1 MEPDTP
7 VPSND
12 TSASGP
18 RQDAV
23 QFEFVHNDARN
34 RTQIR
39 RVAMRAAW
47 VERREKKRQVSQ
59 RDIGTGR
66 RLAPAPI
73 TSIASSKSGLAG
85 EGGRS
90 KDGATQNDV
99 VNKLPS
105 RPRKGILAP
114 SLDGSEDG
122 DQNLRKN
129 RNTPEDDDIISP
141 NVARLTEVS
150 LSNSHTWNN
159 QGGASGNSQAL
170 MFLSTSIGSNFLDG
184 MSSLPFRLEP
194 NDLEIVH
201 HCE

>member
-1 MEPDTP
+1 MEPDRP

-12 TSASGP
+12 TSASEA
-18 RQDAV
+18 REDAV

-47 VERREKKRQVSQ
+47 VERREKKRQGSQ
-59 RDIGTGR
+59 RDIGTGTR

-73 TSIASSKSGLAG
+73 ASSQLRVAG
-85 EGGRS
+85 ERGRS
-90 KDGATQNDV
+90 KDGATQNGV

-105 RPRKGILAP
+105 RPRKGILAS
-114 SLDGSEDG
+114 SLGGSEDG
-122 DQNLRKN
+122 NQNPRKN
-129 RNTPEDDDIISP
+129 RNTPEDDDIKSP
-141 NVARLTEVS
+141 NVSRLIDVS
-150 LSNSHTWNN
+150 LNNSHTRNN
-159 QGGASGNSQAL
+159 HGGASGNSQTL
-170 MFLSTSIGSNFLDG
+170 TVLSTSIGSSFLDG
-184 MSSLPFRLEP
+184 LTSLPFRPEP

>member
-1 MEPDTP
+1 
-7 VPSND
+7 
-12 TSASGP
+12 
-18 RQDAV
+18 
-23 QFEFVHNDARN
+23 
-34 RTQIR
+34 
-39 RVAMRAAW
+39 MRAAW

-59 RDIGTGR
+59 RDIGTGSR

-73 TSIASSKSGLAG
+73 TSITSSKLGVAG

-90 KDGATQNDV
+90 KDGATQNGV

-141 NVARLTEVS
+141 NVSRLTELS

-170 MFLSTSIGSNFLDG
+170 TFLSTSVGSNFLDG

>member
-1 MEPDTP
+1 MEPDTQ

-12 TSASGP
+12 TSASGA

-47 VERREKKRQVSQ
+47 VERRQKKRQGLQ
-59 RDIGTGR
+59 RDIGTGTK

-73 TSIASSKSGLAG
+73 ASSQLGVAG
-85 EGGRS
+85 ARGRP
-90 KDGATQNDV
+90 KDGATQNGV

-122 DQNLRKN
+122 NQNLRKN

-141 NVARLTEVS
+141 NVSRLTDVS
-150 LSNSHTWNN
+150 LNNSHAWNN
-159 QGGASGNSQAL
+159 HGGASGNSQAL
-170 MFLSTSIGSNFLDG
+170 AVLSTSIGSSFLDG
-184 MSSLPFRLEP
+184 LTSLPFRPEP

>member
-1 MEPDTP
+1 M
-7 VPSND
+7 PSND
-12 TSASGP
+12 ASASGA

-59 RDIGTGR
+59 RDIGTGSR

-73 TSIASSKSGLAG
+73 ASSQLRVAG

-90 KDGATQNDV
+90 KHGATQNGV

-122 DQNLRKN
+122 NRNLRKN

-141 NVARLTEVS
+141 NVSRPTDVS
-150 LSNSHTWNN
+150 FSKSHTWKN
-159 QGGASGNSQAL
+159 QGGESGNLQDLTHAL
-170 MFLSTSIGSNFLDG
+170 TVLSTGIGSNFLDG
-184 MSSLPFRLEP
+184 LSSLPFRPEP

>member
-12 TSASGP
+12 TSASAP

-34 RTQIR
+34 RTQVR
-39 RVAMRAAW
+39 RVAMKAAW

-59 RDIGTGR
+59 RDIGKGSR

-73 TSIASSKSGLAG
+73 TSIASSKLGAAG

-90 KDGATQNDV
+90 NSV

-105 RPRKGILAP
+105 RPRKCILAP

-122 DQNLRKN
+122 DQSPR
-129 RNTPEDDDIISP
+129 RNGNIPEADDILSPDISQ
-141 NVARLTEVS
+141 LTELS
-150 LSNSHTWNN
+150 RSNSHTWNN
-159 QGGASGNSQAL
+159 QGGASGNSQVIT
-170 MFLSTSIGSNFLDG
+170 FLSTGVGSNFLDG
-184 MSSLPFRLEP
+184 MSSLPYRLEP

>member
-1 MEPDTP
+1 

-12 TSASGP
+12 TSASGA

-59 RDIGTGR
+59 RDIGTGSR

-73 TSIASSKSGLAG
+73 ASSHLGVAG

-90 KDGATQNDV
+90 KDRATQNGV

-105 RPRKGILAP
+105 RPHKGILAP
-114 SLDGSEDG
+114 SLDSCEDG
-122 DQNLRKN
+122 NQNLRKN

-141 NVARLTEVS
+141 NVSRLTESS

-159 QGGASGNSQAL
+159 QGGASRNSQAL
-170 MFLSTSIGSNFLDG
+170 TILSTSVGSNFLDG
-184 MSSLPFRLEP
+184 LSSLPFRLEP
-194 NDLEIVH
+194 NDVEIVH

>member
-1 MEPDTP
+1 
-7 VPSND
+7 VPSNG

-47 VERREKKRQVSQ
+47 VERREKKRQASQ
-59 RDIGTGR
+59 RDIGTGTR
-66 RLAPAPI
+66 RLVPAPI
-73 TSIASSKSGLAG
+73 APSQLGGAG

-90 KDGATQNDV
+90 KDGATKNGV
-99 VNKLPS
+99 ANRLPS
-105 RPRKGILAP
+105 RPRQGLLAP

-122 DQNLRKN
+122 NQNLRKN

-141 NVARLTEVS
+141 NVSRLTDVS
-150 LSNSHTWNN
+150 LNNSHNWNSH
-159 QGGASGNSQAL
+159 GGASGNSQAL
-170 MFLSTSIGSNFLDG
+170 TILSTSIGSSFLDG
-184 MSSLPFRLEP
+184 LSSLPFRPEP